1 MSSSLLCF
9 SKCFVSMVVWHL
21 DLQKSCKCFFNLSIN
36 FGVLGD
42 PRCPVWRSETITWGA
57 WQRCGR
63 SFDLLPG
70 KFGGV
75 ENVPTRHFVDD
86 PLTRQCW
93 MGQIQHQ
100 CTRKTTYFIIFM
112 HEIWCNHLFPNLK
125 TETTHARP
133 DELSQVSNTDL
144 PGWVQTYQLAQ
155 CPWLVKQVM
164 TRRAAM
170 WMVHNDLTNCPQSC
184 GFPMHP
190 PGLGWVWETISGTMQ
205 PMAWRGLGEGTAS
218 LGRHTKTQ
226 CFMSFMFNHEFN
238 HVSHRFPSN
247 IDKLHRIELFK
258 SGVFSCSR
266 KVGEFAKEKGCAK
279 TT

>member
-1 MSSSLLCF
+1 MGFHSDGSWEVQTSLRIKICVL
-9 SKCFVSMVVWHL
+9 SKFNIDFKVFPWVQVCSVSANVLSQLSFGTWTCKILQMFFQFVH
-21 DLQKSCKCFFNLSIN
+21 K

-42 PRCPVWRSETITWGA
+42 PRCPVWRSETIMWGA

-86 PLTRQCW
+86 PLPRQCW
-93 MGQIQHQ
+93 IGQIQHQ

-133 DELSQVSNTDL
+133 DGLSQVSNTDL
-144 PGWVQTYQLAQ
+144 PGWVVQTYQLAQ

-164 TRRAAM
+164 TRRANSN
-170 WMVHNDLTNCPQSC
+170 VNDP
-184 GFPMHP
+184 
-190 PGLGWVWETISGTMQ
+190 
-205 PMAWRGLGEGTAS
+205 
-218 LGRHTKTQ
+218 
-226 CFMSFMFNHEFN
+226 
-238 HVSHRFPSN
+238 
-247 IDKLHRIELFK
+247 
-258 SGVFSCSR
+258 
-266 KVGEFAKEKGCAK
+266 
-279 TT
+279 